1 MTGSQFSIT
10 MLACFFLFSS
20 KECQDFFLL
29 SASDWQKMG
38 SKNRRKNIW
47 MYNIYMHNSLP
58 TGYNIHAECLFRK
71 SWISNL
77 LFLWFLISIVLCI
90 FSDVKRNW
98 GEYRKVTSSNMSRLE
113 AHAGFFRLLMKGN
126 FDPYLLWPFDKK
138 LIS

>member
-58 TGYNIHAECLFRK
+58 TEYNIHAECLFWK
-71 SWISNL
+71 IWISDL
-77 LFLWFLISIVLCI
+77 LFQILLIFTVLCHY
-90 FSDVKRNW
+90 SDVKRNW
-98 GEYRKVTSSNMSRLE
+98 GEYWPNSW
-113 AHAGFFRLLMKGN
+113 
-126 FDPYLLWPFDKK
+126 PYLNQGGRLCPPQYYEPPQIQTLQRPWFVFNNW
-138 LIS
+138 I